1 MAVSLFM
8 KIADVEGESIK
19 KGYEGWCELLSI
31 SMGGTQS
38 GTMQIGAGGGAGKV
52 SIHDI
57 SGSKYVDKASSVMFQ
72 FMCSGQHFATVEI
85 HVTKAGGNDNTM
97 IPYVKYKLTD
107 VLISSLMQAP
117 SDGTELVVESFSL
130 NFAKIEYIYT
140 PQKSDGTP
148 DTEIPKTFDI
158 KANEVS

>member
-1 MAVSLFM
+1 
-8 KIADVEGESIK
+8 
-19 KGYEGWCELLSI
+19 
-31 SMGGTQS
+31 MGGTQS

-52 SIHDI
+52 SIQDI

-97 IPYVKYKLTD
+97 IPYVKYKLSD

-117 SDGTELVVESFSL
+117 SDGSELVVESFSL
-130 NFAKIEYIYT
+130 NFSKIEYIYT

-158 KANEVS
+158 KTNAVE